1 MFKRF
6 SIICMTTGASLFV
19 NIAITFMLFLDKNQN
34 VPFIF
39 IIPVNVLAYM
49 FIISLLIGI
58 FNFACYLDERNNNH
72 GQHLW

>member
-1 MFKRF
+1 MFKWF
-6 SIICMTTGASLFV
+6 SLICVLTGALTFV

-39 IIPVNVLAYM
+39 IIPVNVLAYI
-49 FIISLLIGI
+49 FIISQLIEI
-58 FNFACYLDERNNNH
+58 FNFACYLDERNNH

>member
-1 MFKRF
+1 MFKWF
-6 SIICMTTGASLFV
+6 SLICVLTGALLFV

-39 IIPVNVLAYM
+39 IIPVNVLAYI
-49 FIISLLIGI
+49 FIISQLIEI
-58 FNFACYLDERNNNH
+58 FNLACYLDERNNH